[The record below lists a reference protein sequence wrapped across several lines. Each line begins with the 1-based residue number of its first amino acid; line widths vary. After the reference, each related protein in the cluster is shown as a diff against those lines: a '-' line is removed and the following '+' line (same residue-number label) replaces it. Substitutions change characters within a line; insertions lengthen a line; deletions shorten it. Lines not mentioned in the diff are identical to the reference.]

1 MVQSA
6 DLDVLVASLGTMGIE
21 PRTTLIYVVDQRVD
35 PKPGGAPPRELTVQL
50 RKDVQAMQPLEGDCA
65 ASRCQCGMSL
75 LGSTLKLRLPGGS
88 GQLVALVLASD
99 N

>member
-1 MVQSA
+1 MSSTSVW
-6 DLDVLVASLGTMGIE
+6 IE
-21 PRTTLIYVVDQRVD
+21 TRRR
-35 PKPGGAPPRELTVQL
+35 AAARLTVQL